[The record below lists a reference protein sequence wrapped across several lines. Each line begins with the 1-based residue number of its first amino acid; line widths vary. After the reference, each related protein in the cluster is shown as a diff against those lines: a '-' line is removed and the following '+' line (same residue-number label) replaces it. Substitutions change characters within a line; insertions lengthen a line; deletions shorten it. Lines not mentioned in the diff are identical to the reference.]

1 MSTQTPLRGSC
12 LCGRNQYSIDIPDNV
27 TDHALIYFDSSR
39 DHRKSYGSPLTAWL
53 RVPLSWYQSHTESY
67 FPDETHAT
75 IRRVFTPNHAPHT
88 QRIFCGYCGTPL
100 TYWSETPREEADYM
114 SVTIGSLYGEAQ
126 RMLEDLDLLPGSSD
140 EGEVEEEEAGE
151 ADEEE
156 KEEKG
161 GVTVSPAEHTQT
173 SSAHSTV
180 VVPSPARAP
189 ALNRSYRRGT
199 TRGIPWF
206 EEMIEGSRL
215 GRIMKT
221 RRGVGVSDDSSTTI
235 EWEVTEWMDEGPSEG
250 TQASSEDAR
259 SAVKRKRG
267 HYVDTEGPGS
277 AAKQM

>member
-1 MSTQTPLRGSC
+1 MSTHAPLRGSC

-27 TDHALIYFDSSR
+27 IDHAHIYFDSSR
-39 DHRKSYGSPLTAWL
+39 DQRKSYGSPLTAWL

-75 IRRVFTPNHAPHT
+75 IRRVFTPHHAPHT

-100 TYWSETPREEADYM
+100 TYWSEIPREEADYM

-126 RMLEDLDLLPGSSD
+126 RMLEDLDILPGSSD
-140 EGEVEEEEAGE
+140 EGELEEEEAGE
-151 ADEEE
+151 AEE
-156 KEEKG
+156 KEEKM

-180 VVPSPARAP
+180 VVPSRAGAP
-189 ALNRSYRRGT
+189 APTRSYRRGT

-235 EWEVTEWMDEGPSEG
+235 EWEVTEWVDEVPSEG
-250 TQASSEDAR
+250 TQAGSEDAR